1 MDITGPLS
9 VRANAFSIASLMSGP
24 FSDSVFNSLG
34 YPGPSGQYGADCL
47 VEWGNCGYPPGMKS
61 MEGKQKS
68 RICQQNILFLKY
80 IFFGNIIMTSKMNLV
95 SYFQWFFS
103 SLSFKCGDR
112 ETVLWFCEVRISRC
126 DIENSRWQFRKLC
139 QTFPRLGLLKRW
151 SDVQNRW
158 LVLGELTW
166 R

>member
-68 RICQQNILFLKY
+68 RICQQNTY
-80 IFFGNIIMTSKMNLV
+80 FFGNIIMTSKMISND
-95 SYFQWFFS
+95 FFS

-112 ETVLWFCEVRISRC
+112 ETVL
-126 DIENSRWQFRKLC
+126 
-139 QTFPRLGLLKRW
+139 
-151 SDVQNRW
+151 
-158 LVLGELTW
+158 
-166 R
+166 